1 MKISVITITLNAA
14 EFLGGAIASVTAQ
27 DHPDVEHILVDGGS
41 TDGTLDLIRGA
52 ASRDPR
58 LRYLSG
64 PDHGISDAMNRGLE
78 AATGDVAAFLH
89 ADDFYADPAVLSRA
103 VSVFCQHHSCMWLTG
118 GIRQVGRNG
127 SALRDLPVR
136 RYSYRR
142 LLRSNIIFHP
152 STFVRRDAL
161 LRAGGFSPALRY
173 AMDYDL
179 WLRLAKL
186 ADPITCNNIFACFRV
201 HRGSLSCRCH
211 GAAFREEWEVRRCA
225 LGRGNPSI
233 PLHFAWY
240 LFKKM
245 SNGSFIDRQFAEEQ

>member
-14 EFLGGAIASVTAQ
+14 DFLNGAIDSVAAQ
-27 DHPDVEHILVDGGS
+27 NHPDVEHILVDGGS

-52 ASRDPR
+52 AARNPR
-58 LRYLSG
+58 QRHLSG
-64 PDHGISDAMNRGLE
+64 ADDGISDAMNKGLE
-78 AATGDVAAFLH
+78 AATGEVVAFLH
-89 ADDFYADPAVLSRA
+89 ADDLYADPAVLSR
-103 VSVFCQHHSCMWLTG
+103 VISTFRQHPSCVWLTG

-127 SALRDLPVR
+127 SLLRDLPVR
-136 RYSYRR
+136 QYSYRR

-152 STFVRRDAL
+152 ATFVRREAL
-161 LRAGGFSPALRY
+161 LQVGGFSPSLRY

-186 ADPITCNNIFACFRV
+186 ADPVTCNDIFACFRV

-211 GAAFREEWEVRRCA
+211 RAAFREEWDVRRRA
-225 LGRGNPSI
+225 LGRRNPLI

-240 LFKKM
+240 LLKKV
-245 SNGSFIDRQFAEEQ
+245 SNGSFIDRHAAEEQ